1 MEQPPNLQELDD
13 AAILKKMGYEQE
25 LHRHMSAFSN
35 FAISFSIICILAG
48 GITAFPQAL
57 GAGGGISIGIGW
69 PLGALFAGIVALS
82 MAQISSS
89 FPTAGGLYH
98 WSSILGGRA
107 YGWITAWFNLLGL
120 IFVVASVNMGV
131 YDVFF
136 KTSIA
141 PMLGIDPA
149 SLGYADQVIF
159 LALMTAVQAVLIFR
173 FAKLT
178 TLLTD
183 FSGYL
188 ILVLSLVLTVSLLI
202 YSPVPL
208 DLNKLFT
215 FTNFTGKEGS
225 PWPEHSGFL
234 MPFLSGLLLTVYTIT
249 GFDASAHTAEE
260 TRNASAVVPRGIITS
275 VLYSGIFGFIMICT
289 FVLVMPD
296 LEAGIKMGMGYFE
309 ALLSSLPAGL
319 RSGLSIGIFVA
330 NFLCG
335 LACLTSCSRMMYAFA
350 RDGGLPGSDTLRKV
364 HPTLGTPIAATLVSA
379 VLAVVVTL
387 YGDGFVVL
395 STGCAVFLYISYV
408 MPTAAG
414 LLAEGK
420 TWTQKG
426 PFDLGRLSKPMALL
440 AVLGGALLV
449 FVGMQP
455 PNEKV
460 LYLTIAMIVGMI
472 AFWFLFGESKRFKGP
487 PNIQ

>member
-1 MEQPPNLQELDD
+1 MEQQPDIHAMDD
-13 AAILKKMGYEQE
+13 AAVLKKMGYEQE
-25 LHRHMSAFSN
+25 LHRHMGAFSN

-69 PLGALFAGIVALS
+69 PLGALFAGVVALA

-98 WSSILGGRA
+98 WGSILGGRA
-107 YGWITAWFNLLGL
+107 YGWVTAWFNLLGL

-136 KTSIA
+136 KASIA

-149 SLGYADQVIF
+149 SLGYAEQVGF
-159 LALMTAVQAVLIFR
+159 LVLVTVVQAVLIFR
-173 FAKLT
+173 FARLT

-188 ILVLSLVLTVSLLI
+188 ILALSVILTISLLI

-208 DLNKLFT
+208 DFSRLFT
-215 FTNFTGKEGS
+215 FTNFTGTEGS
-225 PWPEHSGFL
+225 PWPEHAGFL
-234 MPFLSGLLLTVYTIT
+234 MPFLSGLLLTIYTIT
-249 GFDASAHTAEE
+249 GFDASAHTSEE
-260 TRNASAVVPRGIITS
+260 TRNAAAVVPRGIVTS
-275 VLYSGIFGFIMICT
+275 VLYSAIFGFIMICT

-296 LEAGIKMGMGYFE
+296 MQAGVKMGMGYFE
-309 ALLSSLPAGL
+309 ALLSSLPPAL
-319 RSGLSIGIFVA
+319 RAMLSIGIFTA

-350 RDGGLPGSDTLRKV
+350 RDGGLPASDTLRKV
-364 HPTLGTPIAATLVSA
+364 HPVLKTPVAATWASA
-379 VLAVVVTL
+379 VLAVAVTL

-414 LLAEGK
+414 IFAEGK
-420 TWTQKG
+420 TWTHKG
-426 PFDLGRLSKPMALL
+426 PFDLGRLSKPIAVL

-449 FVGMQP
+449 FVGVQP

-460 LYLTIAMIVGMI
+460 LYLTIAMVVGMLV
-472 AFWFLFGESKRFKGP
+472 FWFVFGESKRFKGP
-487 PNIQ
+487 PAIQ

>member
-1 MEQPPNLQELDD
+1 MDKQQNAETMDD
-13 AAILKKMGYEQE
+13 AAVLRKMGYEQE
-25 LHRHMSAFSN
+25 LHRHMGAFSN

-57 GAGGGISIGIGW
+57 GAGGGISIGLGW
-69 PLGALFAGIVALS
+69 PLGALFAGVVALA
-82 MAQISSS
+82 MAQISSA

-98 WSSILGGRA
+98 WGSILGGRA
-107 YGWITAWFNLLGL
+107 YGWVTAWFNLLGL

-136 KTSIA
+136 KASIA
-141 PMLGIDPA
+141 PMMGIAPA
-149 SLGYADQVIF
+149 SLGYAEQVGFIV
-159 LALMTAVQAVLIFR
+159 LVTAIQAILIFR
-173 FAKLT
+173 FAWLT

-188 ILVLSLVLTVSLLI
+188 ILALSVTLTISLVA
-202 YSPVPL
+202 YSPVAL
-208 DLNKLFT
+208 DFSRLFT
-215 FTNFTGKEGS
+215 FTNFTGTEGS
-225 PWPEHSGFL
+225 PWPEHAGFL
-234 MPFLSGLLLTVYTIT
+234 MPFLSGLLLTIYTIT
-249 GFDASAHTAEE
+249 GFDASAHTSEE
-260 TRNASAVVPRGIITS
+260 TRNASAVVPRGIVTS
-275 VLYSGIFGFIMICT
+275 VLYSAIFGFVMICT

-296 LEAGIKMGMGYFE
+296 IGEGVKQGMGYFE
-309 ALLSSLPAGL
+309 VLLSSLPAGL
-319 RSGLSIGIFVA
+319 RTVLSIGIFVA

-350 RDGGLPGSDTLRKV
+350 RDGGLPASGTLRKV
-364 HPTLGTPIAATLVSA
+364 HPTLKTPVAATWVSA
-379 VLAVVVTL
+379 VLAVAVTL

-414 LLAEGK
+414 IFAEGR

-426 PFDLGRLSKPMALL
+426 PFDLGKLSRPIAVL

-449 FVGMQP
+449 FVGVQP

-460 LYLTIAMIVGMI
+460 LYLTIAMVVGML
-472 AFWFLFGESKRFKGP
+472 AFWFVFGESKRFTGP
-487 PNIQ
+487 PAIR

>member
-1 MEQPPNLQELDD
+1 
-13 AAILKKMGYEQE
+13 
-25 LHRHMSAFSN
+25 
-35 FAISFSIICILAG
+35 
-48 GITAFPQAL
+48 
-57 GAGGGISIGIGW
+57 
-69 PLGALFAGIVALS
+69 

-225 PWPEHSGFL
+225 PWPEHGGFL

-260 TRNASAVVPRGIITS
+260 TRNAAAVVPRGIITS

-364 HPTLGTPIAATLVSA
+364 HPTMGTPIAATLVSA

>member
-1 MEQPPNLQELDD
+1 
-13 AAILKKMGYEQE
+13 
-25 LHRHMSAFSN
+25 
-35 FAISFSIICILAG
+35 
-48 GITAFPQAL
+48 
-57 GAGGGISIGIGW
+57 
-69 PLGALFAGIVALS
+69 
-82 MAQISSS
+82 
-89 FPTAGGLYH
+89 
-98 WSSILGGRA
+98 
-107 YGWITAWFNLLGL
+107 
-120 IFVVASVNMGV
+120 
-131 YDVFF
+131 
-136 KTSIA
+136 
-141 PMLGIDPA
+141 
-149 SLGYADQVIF
+149 
-159 LALMTAVQAVLIFR
+159 MTAIQAVLIVR
-173 FAKLT
+173 FPKLT

-188 ILVLSLVLTVSLLI
+188 ILVLSIILTVSLLI

-208 DLNKLFT
+208 DFNKLFT

-225 PWPEHSGFL
+225 PWPEYGGFL
-234 MPFLSGLLLTVYTIT
+234 MPFLSGLLLTIYTIT
-249 GFDASAHTAEE
+249 GFDASAHTSEE
-260 TRNASAVVPRGIITS
+260 TRNAAAIVPKGIITS
-275 VLYSGIFGFIMICT
+275 VVYSGLFGFIVICT

-296 LEAGIKMGMGYFE
+296 LEAGVKMGLGYFE
-309 ALLSSLPAGL
+309 ALLSSLPVGL
-319 RSGLSIGIFVA
+319 RSGLSIGIFLA

-350 RDGGLPGSDTLRKV
+350 RDGGLPASDTLRKV
-364 HPTLGTPIAATLVSA
+364 HPTLNTPVAATWVCA

-414 LLAEGK
+414 ILAEGK

-426 PFDLGRLSKPMALL
+426 PFNLGRLSKPIAVL

-460 LYLTIAMIVGMI
+460 LYLTIAMIAGMI
-472 AFWFLFGESKRFKGP
+472 VFWFLLGESKRFKGP

>member
-1 MEQPPNLQELDD
+1 
-13 AAILKKMGYEQE
+13 
-25 LHRHMSAFSN
+25 
-35 FAISFSIICILAG
+35 
-48 GITAFPQAL
+48 
-57 GAGGGISIGIGW
+57 
-69 PLGALFAGIVALS
+69 
-82 MAQISSS
+82 
-89 FPTAGGLYH
+89 
-98 WSSILGGRA
+98 
-107 YGWITAWFNLLGL
+107 
-120 IFVVASVNMGV
+120 
-131 YDVFF
+131 
-136 KTSIA
+136 
-141 PMLGIDPA
+141 MLGIDAA
-149 SLGYADQVIF
+149 SLGYAEQVAF
-159 LALMTAVQAVLIFR
+159 LTIMTAVQAVLIFR
-173 FAKLT
+173 FARLT

-208 DLNKLFT
+208 DLNKLVT

-234 MPFLSGLLLTVYTIT
+234 MPFLSGLLLTIYTIT
-249 GFDASAHTAEE
+249 GFDASAHTSEE
-260 TRNASAVVPRGIITS
+260 TRNAAAVVPRGIITS
-275 VLYSGIFGFIMICT
+275 VLYSGIFGFILICT

-296 LEAGIKMGMGYFE
+296 LEAGVKMGMGYFE

-319 RSGLSIGIFVA
+319 RSALSIGIFVA

-350 RDGGLPGSDTLRKV
+350 RDGGLPASDTLRKV
-364 HPTLGTPIAATLVSA
+364 HPTLGTPIAATLASA

-414 LLAEGK
+414 VLAEGK

-426 PFDLGRLSKPMALL
+426 PFDLGRLSKPIAVL